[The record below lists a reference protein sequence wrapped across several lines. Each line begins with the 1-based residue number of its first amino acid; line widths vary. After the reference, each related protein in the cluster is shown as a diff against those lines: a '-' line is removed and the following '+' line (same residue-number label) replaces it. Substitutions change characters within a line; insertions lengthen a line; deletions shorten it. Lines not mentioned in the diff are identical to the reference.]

1 MSYSNN
7 WLESISEAYKSKA
20 KKNEKAY
27 VKEDTETLL
36 AIIEMLCEELDID
49 VNVLM
54 EQMTI
59 KDWKNLGHAHEW
71 DKPAPAAAPH
81 GSLAANARD
90 ILVKAARAR
99 GTRSQRLAAA
109 ARADAIPAGKK
120 TAIQIETE
128 APIQDVSEPSAEA
141 RAAGAPGAVVDPK
154 QFDRSQRSI
163 EKITDKVSEVE
174 QARQQAA
181 NKQELIK
188 RLQPFALGG
197 NKPKGKKKK

>member
-7 WLESISEAYKSKA
+7 WLQTISEAYKSKA
-20 KKNEKAY
+20 KKKAY

-36 AIIEMLCEELDID
+36 AIIEVLCEELDID
-49 VNVLM
+49 ANVLM
-54 EQMTI
+54 EQMTR
-59 KDWKNLGHAHEW
+59 KDWQNLGHAHEW

-99 GTRSQRLAAA
+99 GTRSERLAAA
-109 ARADAIPAGKK
+109 ARADAIPAGKE

-128 APIQDVSEPSAEA
+128 APIQDVSEPSAA
-141 RAAGAPGAVVDPK
+141 KRAAGAPGAVIDPK

-174 QARQQAA
+174 QARQKDA
-181 NKQELIK
+181 NREELMK
-188 RLQPFALGG
+188 RLLPFVLQP
-197 NKPKGKKKK
+197 KPKAKGKGKK